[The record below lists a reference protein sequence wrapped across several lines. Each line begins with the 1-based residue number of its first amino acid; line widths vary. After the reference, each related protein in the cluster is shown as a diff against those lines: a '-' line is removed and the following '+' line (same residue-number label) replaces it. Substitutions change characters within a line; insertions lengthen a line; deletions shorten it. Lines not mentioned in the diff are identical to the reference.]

1 MLLSL
6 CHAKTPLVLRPH
18 TGPHSQN
25 KTDGPHQTAR
35 VSTKKNSAA
44 RVFENKNNGCMR
56 QGQALVPVHYSKRK
70 PPRQIFGFKPPFFYT
85 IGNILRRFFLFCHPV
100 QTLRARFATAADIAC
115 FPLCKP

>member
-44 RVFENKNNGCMR
+44 RVFENQNNGCMR
-56 QGQALVPVHYSKRK
+56 LGQALVPVHYSKRK

>member
-1 MLLSL
+1 M
-6 CHAKTPLVLRPH
+6 KT
-18 TGPHSQN
+18 
-25 KTDGPHQTAR
+25 KTTDACGR
-35 VSTKKNSAA
+35 
-44 RVFENKNNGCMR
+44 
-56 QGQALVPVHYSKRK
+56 GQALVPVHYSKRK